1 MDHFFVLAQFN
12 WLSPTHMIVILV
24 VALLLFGNRLPEV
37 ARSIGRAINE
47 FKKGMKEVG
56 DDMSGDAPPADKPR
70 LSGTDTHQ
78 STTEPRKENVQEPTR
93 PRDESH

>member
-1 MDHFFVLAQFN
+1 MSLTGLHMLAFLN
-12 WLSPTHMIVILV
+12 ALSPMHVVLVLV

-56 DDMSGDAPPADKPR
+56 DNVDDDKAEKPR
-70 LSGTDTHQ
+70 LTGDEARREDAPAEREKQ
-78 STTEPRKENVQEPTR
+78 AENV
-93 PRDESH
+93 RDHK